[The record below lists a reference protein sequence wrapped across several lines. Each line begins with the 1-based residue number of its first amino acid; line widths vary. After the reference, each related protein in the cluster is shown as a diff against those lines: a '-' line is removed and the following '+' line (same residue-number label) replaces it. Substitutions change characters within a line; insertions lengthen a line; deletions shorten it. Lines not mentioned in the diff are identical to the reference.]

1 MLRSINFSSLN
12 QKKRIAVIGT
22 VGVPSQYGG
31 FETLVDNLIH
41 FHDTTKLESK
51 ITVYCSQKAYS
62 KPRLLKYKTAFLRYI
77 PLHANGAHSV
87 FYDII
92 SMFLAIINGDNRVL
106 LLGVSGAV
114 GLPFLRLFPWIK
126 IVTNIDGLEWK
137 RAKWNRLTRIFLR
150 WSERIAV
157 QFSHEIIGD
166 NEAIASYVKE
176 VYGKEV
182 NVIAYGGDHAL
193 QHPPMQSESIN
204 VPERYALSLC
214 RIEPENNVHVIL
226 DAWPEIEMHL
236 VFVGNW
242 ENSEYGRLLKRKYI
256 NNKNISLIDP
266 IYEPSALRA
275 LRDKAIAYVHGH
287 SAGGTNPSLVEM
299 MHFGVP
305 IFAWDCDFN
314 RFTTDESAQYF
325 SCSDDLVAVIAD
337 YISRGDKGV
346 GQKMEDIARKKYN
359 WSTIAM
365 SYFRLLENPCA
376 TK

>member
-1 MLRSINFSSLN
+1 MSRSIKFSSSK
-12 QKKRIAVIGT
+12 QKPRIAVVGT
-22 VGVPSQYGG
+22 VGLPSQYGG
-31 FETLVDNLIH
+31 FETLVDNLIN
-41 FHDTTKLESK
+41 FHETTKLESK
-51 ITVYCSQKAYS
+51 ITVYCSRKTYS
-62 KPRLLKYKTAFLRYI
+62 KPRLYKYKTASLRYI

-87 FYDII
+87 LYDIV
-92 SMFLAIINGDNRVL
+92 SMFLALINGDNRVL

-114 GLPFLRLFPWIK
+114 GLPFLRLFTWVK

-137 RAKWNRLTRIFLR
+137 RAKWNMFARIFLR

-157 QFSHEIIGD
+157 QFSHEIIAD
-166 NEAIASYVKE
+166 NEAIARYVKA

-193 QHPPMQSESIN
+193 QHPPMRSEIFN

-226 DAWPEIEMHL
+226 DAWSKIEMPL

-242 ENSEYGRLLKRKYI
+242 ENSDYGRHLKRKYI
-256 NNKNISLIDP
+256 SNKNISLIDP
-266 IYEPSALRA
+266 VYEPSALRA
-275 LRDKAIAYVHGH
+275 LRDNAIAYVHGH

-305 IFAWDCDFN
+305 VFAWDCDFN
-314 RFTTDESAQYF
+314 RFSTDESAYYF
-325 SCSDDLVAVIAD
+325 SSSDGLVALIAD
-337 YISRGDKGV
+337 YIAQGDKGV

-365 SYFRLLENPCA
+365 SYFRLLEKPFLN
-376 TK
+376 K